1 MIYCLSCERYPKD
14 VKAIPL
20 GSNFPANT
28 FRVRLLSDTLPSP
41 MPTNGSEVEGLADD
55 ANFSVGSIL
64 YVINGNDGSEVY
76 VFIDDGFELWDS
88 PIGIDF

>member
-1 MIYCLSCERYPKD
+1 MIYCLSCEKYPQDTK
-14 VKAIPL
+14 VIPS

-28 FRVRLLSDTLPSP
+28 FRVRLLSDTLPSS
-41 MPTNGSEVEGLADD
+41 MPINGSGVEGLADD